1 MPTVF
6 ISYSWDSPS
15 HRAWV
20 RRFASDLRAE
30 GVDAWLDQWEVQLGD
45 DVTQFMERGVSQADH
60 VLLVCTENFAQ
71 KANERHGGTGYE
83 QTVVT
88 SEILNSQPTRG
99 RFVCVLRHGTPS
111 SAIPRYMQARL
122 WVDCRDEGAYKD
134 ALQQILIHVF
144 RRYDAQKPALAS
156 INVAAS
162 DTLSVSAEEPQCWV
176 LVAGTGA
183 PRAFSRELEALSK
196 YLGEA
201 LAEKRCGLVT
211 GGWPGVDEWVARSF
225 AENANRMQIPLED
238 VLVQVVVRDEE
249 PAFPAGQLFF
259 VDRGDEEWN
268 EPVRRAGVVLL
279 LGGIGGTLTTG
290 EVALQMNRPVLPVA
304 DTGGD
309 AKQLYLH
316 MLKQ

>member
-1 MPTVF
+1 
-6 ISYSWDSPS
+6 
-15 HRAWV
+15 
-20 RRFASDLRAE
+20 
-30 GVDAWLDQWEVQLGD
+30 
-45 DVTQFMERGVSQADH
+45 
-60 VLLVCTENFAQ
+60 
-71 KANERHGGTGYE
+71 
-83 QTVVT
+83 
-88 SEILNSQPTRG
+88 
-99 RFVCVLRHGTPS
+99 
-111 SAIPRYMQARL
+111 
-122 WVDCRDEGAYKD
+122 
-134 ALQQILIHVF
+134 
-144 RRYDAQKPALAS
+144 
-156 INVAAS
+156 
-162 DTLSVSAEEPQCWV
+162 
-176 LVAGTGA
+176 VAGTGA

-196 YLGEA
+196 YLGGA

-225 AENANRMQIPLED
+225 AEKANKMQIPLED

-316 MLKQ
+316 MLKQWNDLGWIGLTQKDFQQLGRPGTAGIDAALRLALKVTAAGKMPNKPPQQTRKASP